1 MKKEFE
7 LYLPILKEKN
17 QSDRRTAL
25 KKLNLEFEERF
36 TEWCKDLRNLGFIG
50 SLHQKLKDER
60 DLLKFCKSV
69 DQFSEMTRNL
79 SSELDTINNLMK
91 QKERSSKVKSSI
103 QKLQEFKT
111 KLDKVYE
118 SVCSQLKTESI
129 GELSMF
135 EKEIRDFSVKIQQAT
150 TDSLNYELCRSFE

>member
-1 MKKEFE
+1 M
-7 LYLPILKEKN
+7 LKTKN

-25 KKLNLEFEERF
+25 NKLNLEFEERF
-36 TEWCKDLRNLGFIG
+36 TGWCKHLRNLGLIG
-50 SLHQKLKDER
+50 SLPQKLKDER

-91 QKERSSKVKSSI
+91 QEERSSKVKSSI
-103 QKLQEFKT
+103 QNLQEFKT

-118 SVCSQLKTESI
+118 SVCRQLKPESI
-129 GELSMF
+129 GEL
-135 EKEIRDFSVKIQQAT
+135 
-150 TDSLNYELCRSFE
+150 